1 MPGTHHQ
8 KGDTLT
14 TPDLPN
20 HQPATEASE
29 PTPAAA
35 QAPTP
40 ETATTPTTETAAA
53 PVGHQPVT
61 ASTETPNVPAQP
73 ARKPLNKTLLIGAAS
88 FVIGAL
94 LGIAGT
100 AATINTIN
108 DSNAKA
114 AAEAAAKAE
123 ADKPHVLKAAAT
135 KCGITTKT
143 GASLGDNDTSLALD
157 GKGDED
163 SYGLSMT
170 DITCVMDAIKVP
182 DYIRAEMNKT
192 RALDGTQR
200 ESWGNINATW
210 SYHPNTG
217 FNLGLSEKQ

>member
-1 MPGTHHQ
+1 MPDINHQ

-29 PTPAAA
+29 PTAAPAADA
-35 QAPTP
+35 H
-40 ETATTPTTETAAA
+40 AA
-53 PVGHQPVT
+53 PGATQPVT
-61 ASTETPNVPAQP
+61 NPAEAPGVPAAP
-73 ARKPLNKTLLIGAAS
+73 RKPLNKTLLVGAAS

-94 LGIAGT
+94 LGVAGT

-123 ADKPHVLKAAAT
+123 ASKPHVLKAAAT

-182 DYIRAEMNKT
+182 DYVRAEMNKT